1 MESLGPELTRRRVI
15 SLLVS
20 AVIIVALFSTRTC
33 RHRDNVEPE
42 SAASDRVGLVI
53 SPYDSIFKVYA
64 DTLFDWKLLA
74 AIAYVESKFD
84 TASVSK
90 MGAFGLMQVMP
101 ATYSHMVSR
110 LGVDSD
116 SISTSLNVYAAVQQ
130 LSDMNDQFSF
140 INPGERINYILAS
153 YNSGH
158 GHIFD
163 AMRIAR
169 KNGIN
174 RYVWTNIEEVIG
186 TMSDEEVY
194 TDSVCRFGRFHG
206 TETLQFVRKV
216 KSKYQEYCQRDSVSY
231 IGIPRQG

>member
-1 MESLGPELTRRRVI
+1 MESSGPELTRKRVI
-15 SLLVS
+15 SLIVS
-20 AVIIVALFSTRTC
+20 AVIIVVLFSTRTC
-33 RHRDNVEPE
+33 RRQE
-42 SAASDRVGLVI
+42 SEETEVAVPDTAALVI
-53 SPYDSIFKVYA
+53 SPYDSIFKAYA
-64 DTLFDWKLLA
+64 DSMFDWKLLA

-84 TASVSK
+84 TSSVSNR
-90 MGAFGLMQVMP
+90 GAFGLMQVMP
-101 ATYSHMVSR
+101 STYSHMVSR

-116 SISTSLNVYAAVQQ
+116 SVTTSLNVYAAVQQ
-130 LSDMNDQFSF
+130 LSDMNEQFSF
-140 INPGERINYILAS
+140 INPSERINYILAS

-174 RYVWTNIEEVIG
+174 RYVWTNIEDVIL

-194 TDSVCRFGRFHG
+194 SDSVCLFGCFKG

-216 KSKYQEYCQRDSVSY
+216 RRKYQEYCELDT
-231 IGIPRQG
+231 I